1 MRQKLK
7 ALFPVWLKR
16 IPWYIFKS
24 NQRSVGFSY
33 SWFVEI
39 RGSFALLKHLLNPS
53 HKLKPLSICTGIKNR
68 TDNYLNYVLPSIL
81 KMDNQDMVELS
92 VFDCGSEDAVHL
104 ENEIRKHWKG
114 KLVFISED
122 VAFTRAYAFNRAID
136 QCTNELFFAT
146 DADISLPDNLVR
158 LCNRYVT
165 ERSVWFPLYFYLD
178 KDRPAKASRGN
189 GRWIIEAKGLFA
201 ATKAQFYKAG
211 KYNLKYKSWGLED
224 EDLWLRFFEHGFL
237 PIRTREKHLLHHYH
251 PSMNP
256 KLQEN
261 Q

>member
-1 MRQKLK
+1 MRQRLK
-7 ALFPVWLKR
+7 ALFPVWMKR

-39 RGSFALLKHLLNPS
+39 RGSFTFLKHIFKTAS
-53 HKLKPLSICTGIKNR
+53 PLRPISICTGIKNR
-68 TDNYLNYVLPSIL
+68 TDNYLDYVLPSIL
-81 KMDNQDMVELS
+81 KMKNQDMIELS
-92 VFDCGSEDAVHL
+92 VFDCGSEDVTRL
-104 ENEIRKHWKG
+104 ESEIRRQWKG
-114 KLVFISED
+114 KLVFISEPVD
-122 VAFTRAYAFNRAID
+122 FTRAYAFNQAID
-136 QCTNELFFAT
+136 QCSNELFFAA
-146 DADISLPDNLVR
+146 DADMSLPTDLVR

-165 ERSVWFPLYFYLD
+165 DRTVWFPIYFYLY
-178 KDRPAKASRGN
+178 KDRPAKALKEN
-189 GRWIIEAKGLFA
+189 GTWIIEAKGLFA
-201 ATKAQFYKAG
+201 ATKSQFYKAG

-237 PIRTREKHLLHHYH
+237 PIRTRHKELIHHYH

-256 KLQEN
+256 KLQEK

>member
-39 RGSFALLKHLLNPS
+39 RGGFAFLRHIF
-53 HKLKPLSICTGIKNR
+53 KPATSLRHVSICTGIKDR
-68 TDNYLNYVLPSIL
+68 TDNYLKYVLPSL
-81 KMDNQDMVELS
+81 MKMKNQELIELS
-92 VFDCGSEDAVHL
+92 IFDCGSLDVAHL
-104 ENEIRKHWKG
+104 ENEIRKQWRG
-114 KLVFISED
+114 KLVFISESVD
-122 VAFTRAYAFNRAID
+122 FTRAYAFNQAID
-136 QCTNELFFAT
+136 QCTNELFFAS
-146 DADISLPDNLVR
+146 DADISLPVDLVK

-165 ERSVWFPLYFYLD
+165 ERTAWFPICFNLYKD
-178 KDRPAKASRGN
+178 KPAKAKKEN
-189 GRWIIEAKGLFA
+189 GFWLIEGKGLFA
-201 ATKAQFYKAG
+201 AIKAQFYSAG

-224 EDLWLRFFEHGFL
+224 EDLWLRFFEHGIL

-251 PSMNP
+251 PSLNP
-256 KLQEN
+256 QLQDK
-261 Q
+261 